1 MTLILSVILVALI
14 FEYINGFHDTA
25 NSIATVVSTKVLT
38 PRNAIMLA
46 AATNLVGALFGFAV
60 AKTISSGLVEA
71 KFVSTATIV
80 CALWG
85 GIVWNLLTWWFG
97 LPSSSTHAMVGGLI
111 GAAIASAGPQWGEAV
126 IWAQADGRHW
136 WEHKGV
142 LYKVVIPMITSPVI
156 GLFGGMLLMSF
167 LYGILRKA
175 TPSFVNRWFGKL
187 QLLSAGYMGFSH
199 GTNDAQK
206 TMGIIALALAGATAG
221 GVFDEAPGFL
231 QFLYQPDVG
240 SAVYKSEVRLAEIV
254 TSEISGPSIT
264 ELASTAG
271 WWIVGGLTIVLLAL
285 AFKKKIQNVTAGISI
300 IVAVLIATLIPT
312 FFHDANN
319 PKELL
324 SRAAKGKNVEA
335 NWILGEKAYKKGD
348 LEKAA
353 DYLKLAATDKKA
365 PHPDAMK
372 LYAEMLRE
380 GKGVDKADP
389 AAADKLIA
397 DSAKAEAPKK
407 WSLSAPKVEEVDR
420 FKAMPK
426 EPGPDQIAFLQKLAD
441 NRSAAAQV
449 LLGIAH
455 AKGTGTEKNDA
466 KARELF
472 EAAAKRNN
480 PEGLYNLALF
490 HAEGKAG
497 LTADKTQIKAYL
509 TRAADLEG
517 IPLWI
522 KIACAITMA
531 LGTAA
536 GGWKII
542 KTMGHKMV
550 KLQPVHGFAAETT
563 AATVLMTAQ
572 TFGMPVSTTHA
583 ITTNILGVGC
593 AKSWR
598 ALNFP
603 VISKILWAWVLTI
616 PMTALMG
623 WLAMKLWLFVGWPL
637 K

>member
-1 MTLILSVILVALI
+1 MTLILTVILVALI

-46 AATNLVGALFGFAV
+46 AVTNLIGALFGFAV

-85 GIVWNLLTWWFG
+85 GIIWNLITWWFG
-97 LPSSSTHAMVGGLI
+97 LPSSSTHAMVGGLV
-111 GAAIASAGPQWGEAV
+111 GAAVASAGPQWGEAV
-126 IWAQADGRHW
+126 VWMQADGHHW
-136 WEHKGV
+136 WEYKG
-142 LYKVVIPMITSPVI
+142 LLPKVVLPMIISPI
-156 GLFGGMLLMSF
+156 LGLTVGLIVMTF
-167 LYGILRKA
+167 LYVVLRKA

-206 TMGIIALALAGATAG
+206 TMGIIALALAGATTA
-221 GVFDEAPGFL
+221 GVFDEASSFFN
-231 QFLYQPDVG
+231 FLYQPDVG

-254 TSEISGPSIT
+254 SAENLGPS
-264 ELASTAG
+264 LAEKVGGVS
-271 WWIVGGLTIVLLAL
+271 WWVVGGLAVVLIGMAK
-285 AFKKKIQNVTAGISI
+285 AKKIQNVTAGISI
-300 IVAVLIATLIPT
+300 IVAVLVATLIPT
-312 FFHDANN
+312 FLHDSNS
-319 PKELL
+319 PKDLMA
-324 SRAAKGKNVEA
+324 RAAKGKNVEA
-335 NWILGEKAYKKGD
+335 AWSVGKKYYDKGDFEKADTYIKI
-348 LEKAA
+348 
-353 DYLKLAATDKKA
+353 AATDKKA

-372 LYAEMLRE
+372 LYAEMLRS
-380 GKGVDKADP
+380 GKGVVAVDTKL
-389 AAADKLIA
+389 ADKLEA
-397 DSAKAEAPKK
+397 DSAKAEVPKK
-407 WSLSAPKVEEVDR
+407 WAMSSPKVEGVDL
-420 FKAMPK
+420 FKAMPA
-426 EPGPDQIAFLQKLAD
+426 EPGAEQAAFLQKLAD
-441 NRSAAAQV
+441 KKSAAAQV
-449 LLGIAH
+449 LLGIAY
-455 AKGTGTEKNDA
+455 AKGTGVEKNEA

-472 EAAAKRNN
+472 ETAAKRNN
-480 PEGLYNLALF
+480 PEALYNLSLF
-490 HAEGKAG
+490 HAEAKAG
-497 LTADKTQIKAYL
+497 LTNDKTVIKSLL

-522 KIACAITMA
+522 KVTCAIIMA

-563 AATVLMTAQ
+563 GASVLMAAQ
-572 TFGMPVSTTHA
+572 SFGMPVSTTHA
-583 ITTNILGVGC
+583 ITTSILGVGC
-593 AKSWR
+593 AKSFR
-598 ALNFP
+598 ALNLQ
-603 VISKILWAWVLTI
+603 VIAKILWAWVLTI

-623 WLAMKLWLFVGWPL
+623 WLAMKLWLAAGWSL